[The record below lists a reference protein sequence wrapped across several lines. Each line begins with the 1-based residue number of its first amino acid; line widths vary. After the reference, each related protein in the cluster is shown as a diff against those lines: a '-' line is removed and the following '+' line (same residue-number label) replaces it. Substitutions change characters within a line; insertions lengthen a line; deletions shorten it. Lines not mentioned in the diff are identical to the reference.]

1 MEITEDTIKGWKKK
15 WGDVYKV
22 DVDGKTCYL
31 HKPDRKTLAY
41 VSSAQGNPIR
51 MTEALLNNCWIDG
64 DEEIKTDD
72 SLFFGV
78 AQQMGSLIDIKKAE
92 LVKL

>member
-15 WGDVYKV
+15 WGDVFKV